1 MADEIEHTTQSVQ
14 SATEGIVQLDY
25 VEFMGEKFQ
34 LAEKVSIMPLMAY
47 ALAADAGTDSDDMKG
62 LAAMYRLIRSVIHR
76 PPLLDDQGLRVRDEN
91 GKPLRDESE
100 WQRFEEL
107 ADDEMAEGEDL
118 MTVVK
123 QAMEIMSARPSSR
136 REVSSAS
143 SPQTSLTSKPASS
156 SPATHPQADGLMPV
170 AGLGR

>member
-1 MADEIEHTTQSVQ
+1 MAELTEATTQTVQ
-14 SATEGIVQLDY
+14 AAAEGVVEIDY

-34 LAEKVSIMPLMAY
+34 LAERVSIMPLMAY
-47 ALAADAGTDSDDMKG
+47 AIAADAGGDTDDMKG

-76 PPLLDDQGLRVRDEN
+76 PPLIDEHGNRVRDSD

-100 WQRFEEL
+100 WSRFEQL

-118 MTVVK
+118 MGVVK
-123 QAMEIMSARPSSR
+123 QAMEIMSARPSRR

-143 SPQTSLTSKPASS
+143 SPQTSPTSKPDSS
-156 SPATHPQADGLMPV
+156 LPAIHPQADGLTPV
-170 AGLGR
+170 ASLGH

>member
-1 MADEIEHTTQSVQ
+1 MADEIEQTTQTVQ
-14 SATEGIVQLDY
+14 AAAEGVVNVDY

-47 ALAADAGTDSDDMKG
+47 AIAADAGGDSDDMKG

-76 PPLLDDQGLRVRDEN
+76 PPLYNDQGLRVRDED

-100 WQRFEEL
+100 WRRFEEL

-118 MTVVK
+118 MGVVK

-143 SPQTSLTSKPASS
+143 SPQTSPTSRPVSS
-156 SPATHPQADGLMPV
+156 SPVTHPQADGLTPV
-170 AGLGR
+170 ASLGR